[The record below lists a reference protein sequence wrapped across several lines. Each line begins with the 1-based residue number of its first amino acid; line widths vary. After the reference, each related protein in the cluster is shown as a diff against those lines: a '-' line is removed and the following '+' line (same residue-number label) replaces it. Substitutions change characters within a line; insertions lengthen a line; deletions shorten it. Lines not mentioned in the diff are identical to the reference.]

1 MAEFRPSL
9 PFSTALIVLK
19 PTFEVVM
26 GVPRKV
32 LPDLKKDGILIFA
45 SFKTYGG
52 TRSEEKTVDGLMS
65 IEDTAYVQTWYRPD
79 ITSDCLIV
87 VAQTGATYE
96 IINEPENINNRNQ
109 FLKFMVRRVI
119 GGV

>member
-1 MAEFRPSL
+1 
-9 PFSTALIVLK
+9 
-19 PTFEVVM
+19 M

-32 LPDLKKDGILIFA
+32 LPDLKDGILIYA

-52 TRSEEKTVDGLMS
+52 TRSEEKNVDGLMS

-79 ITSDCLIV
+79 ITSDCLIT
-87 VAQTGATYE
+87 VAETGATYE
-96 IINEPENINNRNQ
+96 IINEPENINCRNQ
-109 FLKFMVRRVI
+109 FLKFMVRRVK